1 MKVKALVAERL
12 QVKGDQSKNM
22 QEHIIVSVLSTP
34 ATAAAA
40 AAAAAATATTEL
52 TTVAAAAR

>member
-12 QVKGDQSKNM
+12 QLKGDQSKNM

-40 AAAAAATATTEL
+40 AAAAATATTEL